1 MRMYWY
7 SGAIIAPRKQ
17 DGYDV
22 ILTKTRRVHRQ
33 TERQA
38 KWAATAFK
46 TLHGVTFQETVH
58 AVA

>member
-7 SGAIIAPRKQ
+7 SGAIIVPRKQ
-17 DGYDV
+17 GYDV
-22 ILTKTRRVHRQ
+22 ILTKARRVHRQ

-46 TLHGVTFQETVH
+46 TLHGVTFQETID